1 MQKEPKNDDATEVVE
16 KDVVEDDE
24 TLAGFDPADT
34 IIMSDTDFPDGDED
48 DSTELNV
55 EELVAKAEAEQRNDV
70 ARRKEIRRRLEELA
84 EKKSFEDTYAIDFD
98 SDSDSDSD

>member
-16 KDVVEDDE
+16 KDVVDDDD
-24 TLAGFDPADT
+24 TLAGFDPTDT
-34 IIMSDTDFPDGDED
+34 IIMSDTDFPDGDDD

-98 SDSDSDSD
+98 SD